1 MGEEILGEP
10 YQRRIAS
17 KIIDIIDK
25 GLQTCPRLKS
35 RKSII
40 ERVLSSTTVAT
51 NMPNS
56 FLPPKVVITTQELIV
71 GMHISLVDTK
81 QVNSNVKLVVK
92 HCILTTL
99 ISAGPSFVRGI
110 VQILGVHHRNICA
123 NIVRRTLMCDSG
135 VPSWTLTLKNKRSDG
150 ILLSTRNAIVDWRA
164 AKFRVSPNKSDVIC
178 KKLEVGIFDEKSTH
192 FLMET

>member
-25 GLQTCPRLKS
+25 ELQTCPRLKS
-35 RKSII
+35 RKLII

-56 FLPPKVVITTQELIV
+56 FLPPKVVITMQELIV
-71 GMHISLVDTK
+71 GIHISLVETK
-81 QVNSNVKLVVK
+81 QANSNAKLVVK

-99 ISAGPSFVRGI
+99 ISAGPSSARGI

-123 NIVRRTLMCDSG
+123 NIVRRALMCDSG
-135 VPSWTLTLKNKRSDG
+135 VPSWTLTLKKKRSDG

-164 AKFRVSPNKSDVIC
+164 AKFQVSPNKSDVIC
-178 KKLEVGIFDEKSTH
+178 KKLEVGIFYEKPTH